1 MKTEDIGTIPLP
13 ITPVPGDYQT
23 SPNEQSQ
30 PHRLPPQPQ
39 QNVNAAANPHQPH
52 PYPLAS
58 SQSHAQPRPQ
68 PQSQPHPSAHVNP
81 SHNQQKYHK
90 IQPAAIKPK
99 PVPIAMLPKPVHK
112 SYFDPTPNL
121 KSSIQLNVNTSKKW
135 VLPPRP
141 RPGRKP
147 TSGHGDDINGQ
158 VSTPTLSQTQTQTQS
173 SVQSPNSGQA
183 PPNAVASAS
192 YNSKLSPKKKSKV
205 TMEDES
211 MKIISQLQQQFPN
224 ISANTLA
231 SVAAVPVAVP
241 SAAGAISSPD
251 ATTTIPIQA
260 TNQSA
265 STTVTSPPITSNT
278 IKNLKIYY
286 VSKIKEQELVKNY
299 IEVINKQIKEL
310 KFVQNGVITFDALN
324 NDEKSQSNP
333 HSNQQNQNQNQNQV
347 QAQNQQPSQLQ
358 QQLQQ
363 RQISS
368 PQLSSAGV
376 GMTSGLGLS
385 SLGQSGP
392 YEQLERIN
400 NINDLNKF
408 LSYLTKSSNIIHS
421 VTKKYNIS
429 DENLDSQIKAFL
441 DKKAKTKQQQKLQQ
455 QQQQQRAEQAQ
466 KSKVSSVGS
475 VGLGRKNG
483 SSPSSMLLKSSLE
496 MNTPLKSIEEDFSD
510 DGIDVFSILKETP
523 TIPSGLEM
531 EELFTIN
538 ELEDYILID
547 KGLNREDGQGSVP
560 IQANQGN
567 GHKFQDYSAQDQP
580 GNRDVTPVAGQEQVE
595 QHQHQH
601 QHQQS
606 NQGSDSSK
614 HQPTK
619 RSKKVSS
626 CGFCSNGT
634 PCLCLDADIEIRS
647 LK

>member
-1 MKTEDIGTIPLP
+1 M
-13 ITPVPGDYQT
+13 
-23 SPNEQSQ
+23 
-30 PHRLPPQPQ
+30 
-39 QNVNAAANPHQPH
+39 
-52 PYPLAS
+52 
-58 SQSHAQPRPQ
+58 
-68 PQSQPHPSAHVNP
+68 NP

-158 VSTPTLSQTQTQTQS
+158 ALTPALSQTQTQTLT
-173 SVQSPNSGQA
+173 QSPVSGQA
-183 PPNAVASAS
+183 QPHAVPLAS

-205 TMEDES
+205 TLEDEN

-224 ISANTLA
+224 INANTLA
-231 SVAAVPVAVP
+231 SAAAVPVAVP
-241 SAAGAISSPD
+241 LAAGAISSTD
-251 ATTTIPIQA
+251 ATTGIPIQA
-260 TNQSA
+260 TNQSV
-265 STTVTSPPITSNT
+265 STTVTSPPITSNA

-333 HSNQQNQNQNQNQV
+333 NQNQQNQSQNQNLA
-347 QAQNQQPSQLQ
+347 QAQNQQPLLLQ
-358 QQLQQ
+358 QQLQL

-368 PQLSSAGV
+368 PQLSLPGV
-376 GMTSGLGLS
+376 SLASGLGLS

-429 DENLDSQIKAFL
+429 DENLDNQIKAFL

-455 QQQQQRAEQAQ
+455 QQQQQRAQQAQ
-466 KSKVSSVGS
+466 KTKVSSVGS

-483 SSPSSMLLKSSLE
+483 SSPSSMLLKLSLE

-523 TIPSGLEM
+523 TIPSGFDM

-547 KGLNREDGQGSVP
+547 KGLKREEGQGLVP
-560 IQANQGN
+560 LQANQGN
-567 GHKFQDYSAQDQP
+567 GHTFQDYSAQDQP
-580 GNRDVTPVAGQEQVE
+580 VNTTDVTQIRGQEQEE
-595 QHQHQH
+595 QQQ
-601 QHQQS
+601 QQLKQDVNNNVQQS
-606 NQGSDSSK
+606 
-614 HQPTK
+614 TK

-634 PCLCLDADIEIRS
+634 PCLCLDADIEIRL